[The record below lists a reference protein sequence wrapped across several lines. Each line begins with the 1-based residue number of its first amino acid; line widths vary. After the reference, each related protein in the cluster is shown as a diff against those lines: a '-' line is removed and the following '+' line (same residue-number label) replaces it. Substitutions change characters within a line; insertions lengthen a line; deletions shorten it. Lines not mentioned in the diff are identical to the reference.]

1 MAAEILDIQS
11 YEPRS
16 SDIFF
21 FDNNIWM
28 FLYCPISGYY
38 KSKQQIYSK
47 FLQKVTSAGAG
58 IFINSLILS
67 EFANANF
74 RLDFDLWKKE
84 ESKFEASYK
93 KDFVGSFRYKETAEE
108 IKSSIH
114 QILKLCEKSSDDF
127 NAVDFPRVLNHLN
140 SIDFN
145 DSYYL
150 ELASLKNWKIVTDD
164 RDFVN
169 YKNHDCTVITSH

>member
-1 MAAEILDIQS
+1 M
-11 YEPRS
+11 
-16 SDIFF
+16 
-21 FDNNIWM
+21 
-28 FLYCPISGYY
+28 PISVWILTFG
-38 KSKQQIYSK
+38 KKRIKIRSQ
-47 FLQKVTSAGAG
+47 LQK
-58 IFINSLILS
+58 N
-67 EFANANF
+67 
-74 RLDFDLWKKE
+74 
-84 ESKFEASYK
+84 
-93 KDFVGSFRYKETAEE
+93 FVGSLRYKETAEE

-164 RDFVN
+164 RDFVR
-169 YKNHDCTVITSH
+169 YKNHDCTVITMP

>member
-1 MAAEILDIQS
+1 MAAEILDIQN

-28 FLYCPISGYY
+28 FLYCPISEY
-38 KSKQQIYSK
+38 SKRKQNIYSK
-47 FLQKVTSAGAG
+47 FLQGVTSAGAA

-74 RLDFDLWKKE
+74 RLDFDLWRKE
-84 ESKFEASYK
+84 QAKFDAQYK
-93 KDFVGSFRYKETAEE
+93 KDFVGSSRYQETAKE

-114 QILKLCEKSSDDF
+114 QILKLCEKTPDDF
-127 NAVDFPRVLNHLN
+127 NAVDLSNVLSHLN

-164 RDFVN
+164 RDFVR
-169 YKNHDCTVITSH
+169 YKNHDCTVITMP